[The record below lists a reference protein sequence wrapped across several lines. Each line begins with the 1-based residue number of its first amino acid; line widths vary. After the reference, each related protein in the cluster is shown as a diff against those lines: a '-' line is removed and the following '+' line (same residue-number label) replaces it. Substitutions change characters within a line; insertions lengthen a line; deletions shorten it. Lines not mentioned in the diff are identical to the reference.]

1 LGSFLGGCQ
10 VVVIFE
16 GNMSGNVNAH
26 LTADIL
32 DVVGCF
38 LGDAM
43 WLLRYFRWLLGCC
56 LLA

>member
-1 LGSFLGGCQ
+1 MVIFCLCFFT
-10 VVVIFE
+10 IFE